1 MVFSKGVIPFMIMTR
16 FRVGTK
22 KISKIIS
29 RIITIF
35 PITISNMHIIIKIIF
50 NSTYRL
56 IFKIIMNAIKLT
68 ILHKFL
74 SVRIKSMRG
83 ICSGQVVTHSS
94 SFLLLFLLLFFF
106 FFFTLGRSGWRESF
120 STYPGL
126 SLETIGE
133 TWEKLSFL
141 LVET

>member
-1 MVFSKGVIPFMIMTR
+1 
-16 FRVGTK
+16 
-22 KISKIIS
+22 
-29 RIITIF
+29 
-35 PITISNMHIIIKIIF
+35 MHIIIKMIF
-50 NSTYRL
+50 NGTYRL

-74 SVRIKSMRG
+74 SVRIKNYARDMLRT
-83 ICSGQVVTHSS
+83 VVTHSS

-106 FFFTLGRSGWRESF
+106 FFFTLGRSGWRGSF